1 MIPKYLI
8 NSIVIVGSN
17 VSNMSLISDKINIC
31 LLGLRDGPSLV
42 EANSQKHALEIR
54 KTKIL

>member
-31 LLGLRDGPSLV
+31 LLGLRGGPALV

>member
-17 VSNMSLISDKINIC
+17 VSNMSVISDKINIFC
-31 LLGLRDGPSLV
+31 LLGLWDGPSLV
-42 EANSQKHALEIR
+42 EANSQKHAL
-54 KTKIL
+54 

>member
-17 VSNMSLISDKINIC
+17 VSNMSVISDKINIC

-42 EANSQKHALEIR
+42 EANSQKHAL
-54 KTKIL
+54 